1 MQSKHRNKFGL
12 FALCVAMAVAA
23 AACPVRAQENGA
35 DGPQAQIHAEGN
47 GFAVIS
53 NAVGGLVDIRGASS
67 YTEKIKVLITGPDS
81 VVYQYVLPCDD
92 HAYPFPL
99 TAGAG
104 EYRVAIYQNIYDN
117 YYLGMLETTIT
128 LRDYAE
134 AALYTAPNIR
144 VPFAKDDAVQ
154 QKAAQL
160 CAGKA
165 GNQEKASAVL
175 QFMTERYTYDYK
187 LAEVVAYDPD
197 YRVNPQKLL
206 EETSG
211 VCLDFATLYCA
222 MLRSQD
228 VPCKLIFG
236 YVDANY
242 HAWVEY
248 HDGGKWVQED
258 PTYRICMQN
267 NYYARQYVAND
278 SHYAAASYIF

>member
-1 MQSKHRNKFGL
+1 MQSRHRNKFGL

-23 AACPVRAQENGA
+23 AACPVQAQETGA
-35 DGPQAQIHAEGN
+35 AGPQVQIYAEGN
-47 GFAVIS
+47 GFAVAR
-53 NAVGGLVDIRGASS
+53 NAVGGLVDIRGAGS
-67 YTEKIKVLITGPDS
+67 YTEKIKVLITGPDR

-92 HAYPFPL
+92 QFYPFPL

-104 EYRVAIYQNIYDN
+104 DYHVAVYKNLYDN
-117 YYLGMLETTIT
+117 NYLCMLETKIT
-128 LRDYAE
+128 LQAYTE
-134 AALYTAPNIR
+134 AALYTAPNIQ
-144 VPFAKDDAVQ
+144 VPFAQGDAVQ

-160 CAGKA
+160 CAGTA

-187 LAEVVAYDPD
+187 LAEVVARNPD

-222 MLRSQD
+222 MLRSQG

-236 YVDANY
+236 YSDANY

-248 HDGGKWVQED
+248 HDGGKWVRED
-258 PTYRICMQN
+258 PTCRICFQDSRSAGR
-267 NYYARQYVAND
+267 YIEND
-278 SHYAAASYIF
+278 SHYAPASYIY